1 MFWWLNEEN
10 KNVLYCGLMDFDVF
24 FIKGNKNEIGKV
36 SFL

>member
-10 KNVLYCGLMDFDVF
+10 KNVVNCGLMDFDVF
-24 FIKGNKNEIGKV
+24 FIEGNKNEIGKV